1 MCLAILRLTRQE
13 FCSSSHAAAVTLVD
27 LPRTHHSSLSIAFAP
42 AEVVRRGAA
51 ARNDR
56 SMPPSPV
63 RRRRTRDQ
71 KDSSFSSSVSQM
83 DNSPSSMSKQTTGIP
98 AATLLAA
105 GLYILSGVSQPL
117 LMTVAGKVGV
127 TDPRAQ
133 LYMLFYYAGPASVG
147 LTLRRRQSQT
157 SVTENA
163 KQVPTAAE
171 DERYWPSL
179 PTILRAASIAVL
191 DVFAQSLNYTGNN
204 LSGPTIFAVIYSSVT
219 IWAAVYSRCLLG
231 RDLNCIQWI
240 GVASVFVGLALTAF
254 HSVSIGRNVFL
265 GACLVV
271 IGSSLHALVY
281 VISEKLMTHG
291 EEKITVRAN
300 CAVQGFVA
308 LFCFSIWEILYTLP
322 RFEELIAAPVR
333 ATGSTWVDVMLVLSS
348 IGLANLV
355 HGFSFFVTL
364 KNFPGGSVS
373 AGVMKGLQAVLVFV
387 FTSLVFCGS
396 PGTGEEMCF
405 DTLKLISLIVVVG
418 GILIYGWETDRRH
431 RQGQDEDLSLA
442 SSIHFTSISKNGAK
456 ASLYERIPEV

>member
-1 MCLAILRLTRQE
+1 
-13 FCSSSHAAAVTLVD
+13 
-27 LPRTHHSSLSIAFAP
+27 
-42 AEVVRRGAA
+42 
-51 ARNDR
+51 
-56 SMPPSPV
+56 
-63 RRRRTRDQ
+63 
-71 KDSSFSSSVSQM
+71 
-83 DNSPSSMSKQTTGIP
+83 MSKQTLP

-147 LTLRRRQSQT
+147 LTLRRRRRQAQT
-157 SVTENA
+157 NATEDE
-163 KQVPTAAE
+163 KQVPNRTE

-231 RDLNCIQWI
+231 RDLNCTQWI

-271 IGSSLHALVY
+271 FGSSLHALVY

-322 RFEELIAAPVR
+322 RFEELIAEPVR
-333 ATGSTWVDVMLVLSS
+333 ATGSTWTDVTLVLFS
-348 IGLANLV
+348 IGLANLI
-355 HGFSFFVTL
+355 HGFSFFITL

-387 FTSLVFCGS
+387 FTSLVFCGL

-418 GILIYGWETDRRH
+418 GILIYGCETDRRH
-431 RQGQDEDLSLA
+431 RQDQDEDLSLA
-442 SSIHFTSISKNGAK
+442 SSIHFTSIPKNGVK
-456 ASLYERIPEV
+456 STLYERIPDSSIPEV

>member
-1 MCLAILRLTRQE
+1 M
-13 FCSSSHAAAVTLVD
+13 
-27 LPRTHHSSLSIAFAP
+27 
-42 AEVVRRGAA
+42 
-51 ARNDR
+51 
-56 SMPPSPV
+56 
-63 RRRRTRDQ
+63 
-71 KDSSFSSSVSQM
+71 
-83 DNSPSSMSKQTTGIP
+83 MSKQTLP

-117 LMTVAGKVGV
+117 LMTVAAKVGV
-127 TDPRAQ
+127 ADPRAQ

-147 LTLRRRQSQT
+147 LTLRRRRPQT
-157 SVTENA
+157 SATGDD
-163 KQVPTAAE
+163 KHGSRTE
-171 DERYWPSL
+171 DERYWPST

-191 DVFAQSLNYTGNN
+191 DVFAQSLNYAGNN

-219 IWAAVYSRCLLG
+219 IWAAVYSRCFLG
-231 RDLNCIQWI
+231 RDLNCTQWI

-265 GACLVV
+265 GACLVA

-308 LFCFSIWEILYTLP
+308 LVCFSAWEVLYTLP
-322 RFEELIAAPVR
+322 RFEDLIAGPVR
-333 ATGSTWVDVMLVLSS
+333 AAGSTWIDVTLVLCS
-348 IGLANLV
+348 IGFANLV
-355 HGFSFFVTL
+355 HGFSFFITL

-387 FTSLVFCGS
+387 FTSLVFCGL

-405 DTLKLISLIVVVG
+405 DTLKLVSLIVVVG

-431 RQGQDEDLSLA
+431 RQGEDEDLGLA
-442 SSIHFTSISKNGAK
+442 SSIHFASAAKNGT
-456 ASLYERIPEV
+456 YERIPEV

>member
-1 MCLAILRLTRQE
+1 
-13 FCSSSHAAAVTLVD
+13 
-27 LPRTHHSSLSIAFAP
+27 
-42 AEVVRRGAA
+42 
-51 ARNDR
+51 
-56 SMPPSPV
+56 
-63 RRRRTRDQ
+63 
-71 KDSSFSSSVSQM
+71 
-83 DNSPSSMSKQTTGIP
+83 MSKQTTGIP

-127 TDPRAQ
+127 ADPRAQ

-147 LTLRRRQSQT
+147 LTLRRRRRQPQT
-157 SVTENA
+157 ASATEDA
-163 KQVPTAAE
+163 KQVPIE
-171 DERYWPSL
+171 DELYWPSL

-191 DVFAQSLNYTGNN
+191 DVFAQSLNYAGNN

-231 RDLNCIQWI
+231 RDLNCTQWI

-308 LFCFSIWEILYTLP
+308 LFCFSVWEILYTLP

-333 ATGSTWVDVMLVLSS
+333 ATGSTWIDVTLVLFS
-348 IGLANLV
+348 IGLANLI

-396 PGTGEEMCF
+396 PGTGKEMCF
-405 DTLKLISLIVVVG
+405 DTLKLASLTVVVG
-418 GILIYGWETDRRH
+418 GILLYGWETDRRQ
-431 RQGQDEDLSLA
+431 RQGQDEADLSLA
-442 SSIHFTSISKNGAK
+442 SSIHFTSIPKNGAK
-456 ASLYERIPEV
+456 SYLYERIPEV

>member
-1 MCLAILRLTRQE
+1 
-13 FCSSSHAAAVTLVD
+13 
-27 LPRTHHSSLSIAFAP
+27 
-42 AEVVRRGAA
+42 
-51 ARNDR
+51 
-56 SMPPSPV
+56 
-63 RRRRTRDQ
+63 
-71 KDSSFSSSVSQM
+71 M
-83 DNSPSSMSKQTTGIP
+83 DNSSSSMSKQTTGIP

-147 LTLRRRQSQT
+147 LTLRRRHRQPQT
-157 SVTENA
+157 ASATEDE
-163 KQVPTAAE
+163 KQVPTSTE

-204 LSGPTIFAVIYSSVT
+204 MSGPTIFAVIYSSVT

-231 RDLNCIQWI
+231 RDLNCTQWI

-254 HSVSIGRNVFL
+254 HSVSIGRNVFF

-333 ATGSTWVDVMLVLSS
+333 ATGSTWIDVTLVLFS
-348 IGLANLV
+348 IGLANLI

-442 SSIHFTSISKNGAK
+442 SSIHFTSISRNGVK
-456 ASLYERIPEV
+456 STYERIPEV